1 MSEPFTRP
9 RRRARP
15 RRSPARRALKPAL
28 LLVGVAVLFA
38 AGLAVGQATNDNPD
52 PGTTQTLVRT
62 LAPGT
67 VAPVPETVTVTV
79 TTP

>member
-1 MSEPFTRP
+1 
-9 RRRARP
+9 
-15 RRSPARRALKPAL
+15 LKPAL
-28 LLVGVAVLFA
+28 LLVAAAVLFA
-38 AGLAVGQATNDNPD
+38 AGIAFGQAANDDPA

-79 TTP
+79 TAP